1 MLSFM
6 RCLVI
11 GGMSV
16 QFDEYSI
23 LSFMSTTLIEIRRAK
38 PSDAEAV
45 ASTHDEAWRG
55 SYRGII
61 PGLEL
66 ERLIA
71 RRGPAWWDGAIRKGS
86 RVSVLSFGDQI
97 AGYVNYGRNR
107 ARSLSYDGE
116 IYEFYIRP
124 EYQGIGF
131 GRRLFAAARRDLA
144 QGGLKSLVI
153 WALSDNEPALAF
165 YRALGGCGVAR
176 SSDTF
181 GAKSLDKVA
190 FGWNT

>member
-1 MLSFM
+1 MPTAS
-6 RCLVI
+6 RAV
-11 GGMSV
+11 
-16 QFDEYSI
+16 
-23 LSFMSTTLIEIRRAK
+23 TTETPHRRA
-38 PSDAEAV
+38 S
-45 ASTHDEAWRG
+45 
-55 SYRGII
+55 
-61 PGLEL
+61 
-66 ERLIA
+66 
-71 RRGPAWWDGAIRKGS
+71 RRGRIPEQGDAASSSGHTTARFRRERQCFLDILVAGFAQSGSWNDPLSRDGH
-86 RVSVLSFGDQI
+86 
-97 AGYVNYGRNR
+97 
-107 ARSLSYDGE
+107 
-116 IYEFYIRP
+116 IRP

-190 FGWNT
+190 FGWNA